1 MELTKPSTLTF
12 SQELM
17 LAMKTKQEKEEKQKE
32 LQDLALLVKPQPFMN
47 DWQPLGG
54 VSTLVQPN
62 SDIYFVQA
70 LVKYEE
76 SQEEEL

>member
-1 MELTKPSTLTF
+1 
-12 SQELM
+12 
-17 LAMKTKQEKEEKQKE
+17 MKERKIVKYVV
-32 LQDLALLVKPQPFMN
+32 LVKSTAERLDDLVN
-47 DWQPLGG
+47 VKLIDDWQPLGG

-62 SDIYFVQA
+62 GDIYFIQA

>member
-1 MELTKPSTLTF
+1 MKERKIVEYVVIVKSTPERLDDTVNM
-12 SQELM
+12 QL
-17 LAMKTKQEKEEKQKE
+17 
-32 LQDLALLVKPQPFMN
+32 MN

-54 VSTLVQPN
+54 VSTLVKPN

>member
-1 MELTKPSTLTF
+1 
-12 SQELM
+12 
-17 LAMKTKQEKEEKQKE
+17 MKERKIVEYVV
-32 LQDLALLVKPQPFMN
+32 LVKSTAERLDDSVNMQLLN

-54 VSTLVQPN
+54 VSTLVKPN

-76 SQEEEL
+76 PQEEEL

>member
-1 MELTKPSTLTF
+1 MKERKIVEYVVIVKSTPERLD
-12 SQELM
+12 
-17 LAMKTKQEKEEKQKE
+17 
-32 LQDLALLVKPQPFMN
+32 DLVNVKLID

-62 SDIYFVQA
+62 GDIYFIQA

-76 SQEEEL
+76 PQEEEL

>member
-1 MELTKPSTLTF
+1 
-12 SQELM
+12 
-17 LAMKTKQEKEEKQKE
+17 MKFEVGNMH
-32 LQDLALLVKPQPFMN
+32 LLN

-54 VSTLVQPN
+54 VSTLVQP
-62 SDIYFVQA
+62 SVGIFYIQA